1 MKQRYIT
8 VVLLFLTVLPLGAQI
23 FNFSLKTNNQQLID
37 KALSGAFVKINQSY
51 ELCDTVSD
59 EHFGRNEKDYFSII
73 PFIGIE
79 TERGLVFPTATLK
92 PWTFD
97 NDFNEYKGQY
107 KPIVTHSQLSLLNSP
122 NNAVRSIES
131 NIIGEKVTERL
142 SLLNDSVQ
150 SIRGLLVDSISGL
163 KDGWLIWLTS
173 ETDIVENDSVK
184 FISIKKDIEVPIDGE
199 YLRIERPDL
208 SGTVYGGIYVTPVQT
223 GIGQLVFTLT
233 GVMVLDDEGWIID
246 FPFINAPKQAV
257 TLTPIG
263 SLGRNQGLNQLKKKK
278 K

>member
-1 MKQRYIT
+1 MKQRFIT
-8 VVLLFLTVLPLGAQI
+8 AVLLFLTVLPLSAQI

-51 ELCDTVSD
+51 ELCDTVSG
-59 EHFGRNEKDYFSII
+59 EHFGRNKKDYFSII

-97 NDFNEYKGQY
+97 SDFNEYKGQY

-131 NIIGEKVTERL
+131 NITGEKVSERL

-199 YLRIERPDL
+199 YLRIENPDL
-208 SGTVYGGIYVTPVQT
+208 SGTVYGGIYVTTVQT
-223 GIGQLVFTLT
+223 GVGQLAFTLT
-233 GVMVLDDEGWIID
+233 GVMVLDDEGWIMD
-246 FPFINAPKQAV
+246 FPFIDAPKEAV

-263 SLGRNQGLNQLKKKK
+263 SFRGKQGLNQLKKKK